1 MGYKIMIVA
10 VHQPQYLPWLGYFD
24 KIDKA
29 DIFVLLDT
37 VQFKKNE
44 WQNRNKIKTAQ
55 GWQWLTVP
63 VLYKYPQLINE
74 VTINGKVNW
83 QHKHR
88 QALVSNYK
96 RAPYYERV
104 EGMLGDIFSSSWE
117 YMSELNIEV
126 VKRLATMLGIE
137 TQIYVASEL
146 GEYPQDPDERL
157 VAITKHF
164 GVGTYLAGIGG
175 RGYMNLDVY
184 NKSGIE
190 VMFQDFKHPVYHQ
203 LFGDFEPFMSVID
216 LIFNHG
222 DNSLTILR
230 GEI

>member
-1 MGYKIMIVA
+1 MIVA

-44 WQNRNKIKTAQ
+44 WQNRNKIKSAQ

-63 VLYKYPQLINE
+63 VMYKYPQSINE
-74 VTINGKVNW
+74 VTIDNKVNW
-83 QHKHR
+83 QRKHR

-96 RAPYYERV
+96 KAPYYHRV
-104 EGMLGDIFSSSWE
+104 EEVLRDIFSSSWQFI
-117 YMSELNIEV
+117 SQLNIEV
-126 VKRLATMLGIE
+126 VKRLVRVMGIG
-137 TQIYVASEL
+137 TPLYVASEL
-146 GEYPQDPDERL
+146 GEFFQDPDERL
-157 VAITKHF
+157 VAITRHF
-164 GVGTYLAGIGG
+164 GSGTYLAGIGG

-184 NKSGIE
+184 DKGGIE

-222 DNSLTILR
+222 DKSLTILR
-230 GEI
+230 GET

>member
-1 MGYKIMIVA
+1 MIVA

-29 DIFVLLDT
+29 DVFVLLDT

-63 VLYKYPQLINE
+63 VLYRYPQLIHE
-74 VTINGKVNW
+74 VTINDNVNW

-88 QALVSNYK
+88 QAMVSNYK
-96 RAPYYERV
+96 RAPYYEMLEDFL
-104 EGMLGDIFSSSWE
+104 EGIFSHSWQ
-117 YMSELNIEV
+117 SISQLNGEV
-126 VKRLATMLGIE
+126 VRRLATILGID
-137 TQIYVASEL
+137 TPIYVASDL
-146 GEYPQDPDERL
+146 GEFPQDPDERL
-157 VAITKHF
+157 IAITKHF
-164 GVGTYLAGIGG
+164 DAGTYLAGMGG
-175 RGYMNLDVY
+175 RGYMNLDIY
-184 NKSGIE
+184 DKDGIE
-190 VMFQDFKHPVYHQ
+190 VIFQDFKHPVYHQ

-230 GEI
+230 GET

>member
-1 MGYKIMIVA
+1 MIVA

-44 WQNRNKIKTAQ
+44 WQNRNKIKSAQ

-63 VLYKYPQLINE
+63 VLYKYPQSINE
-74 VTINGKVNW
+74 VIINSNVDW
-83 QHKHR
+83 QRKHR

-96 RAPYYERV
+96 KAPYYHRV
-104 EGMLGDIFSSSWE
+104 EEVLRDIFSSSWE
-117 YMSELNIEV
+117 FISQLNIEV
-126 VKRLATMLGIE
+126 VKRLVKVTGIG
-137 TQIYVASEL
+137 TPLYIASEL
-146 GEYPQDPDERL
+146 GEFPQDPDERL
-157 VAITKHF
+157 VAITKYF
-164 GVGTYLAGIGG
+164 GAGTYLAGIGG
-175 RGYMNLDVY
+175 RGYMNLGTY
-184 NKSGIE
+184 TKNGIE
-190 VMFQDFKHPVYHQ
+190 VIFQDFKHPVYHQ

-222 DNSLTILR
+222 VNSLPILR
-230 GEI
+230 GKR

>member
-1 MGYKIMIVA
+1 MIVA

-29 DIFVLLDT
+29 DVFVLLDT

-63 VLYKYPQLINE
+63 VLYKYPELISE
-74 VTINGKVNW
+74 VTINNKMNW
-83 QHKHR
+83 QHKQR

-96 RAPYYERV
+96 RAPYFDTV
-104 EGMLGDIFSSSWE
+104 EKMLGDIFSSSWE
-117 YMSELNIEV
+117 YISELNIEV
-126 VKRLATMLGIE
+126 VKRLVTMLGID

-146 GEYPQDPDERL
+146 GDFPENPDERL

-164 GVGTYLAGIGG
+164 GAGMYLAGAGG
-175 RGYMNLDVY
+175 REYMNLATY
-184 NKSGIE
+184 EKSGIK
-190 VMFQDFKHPVYHQ
+190 VTFQNFKHPVYTQ

-222 DNSLTILR
+222 DNSLTVLR
-230 GEI
+230 GET